1 MHKDKRSITRLS
13 VLKTSSSGCCSDM
26 VFPSTCAIC
35 GVKALRRLQRR
46 MVYGVPTG
54 GVARSKHGLC
64 RRLYSVNL
72 SGFIAGFLH
81 PWLRVH
87 RLVHVAVIDFCIGC
101 DPATVGS

>member
-1 MHKDKRSITRLS
+1 
-13 VLKTSSSGCCSDM
+13 M
-26 VFPSTCAIC
+26 VFLSTCAIC

-46 MVYGVPTG
+46 MVYGVVTG

-64 RRLYSVNL
+64 RRLYSVNP

-87 RLVHVAVIDFCIGC
+87 GLMHVALMGFCIGC
-101 DPATVGS
+101 GLATVGS